1 MATFNEQRRVK
12 KRSSNACSRCRRQ
25 KIKCS
30 GQQPCANCC
39 KRNLTCIFND
49 RENKVLVT
57 QGYLSDLL
65 AKVARLQHVN
75 NAPSTSNPPL
85 EDDQNNRDRTGRSH
99 SPDEAPG
106 RTAQSSEGGTRESSP
121 GTDGPRE
128 ARNLTNPLIET
139 PSRFMAAANGQT
151 FYMGTSSNWSFHGQ
165 VLSLVHEHMH
175 KSPLP
180 AADLLFDGSAY
191 DLPWDGTRH
200 LLESASPV
208 IPSIDYAIFLIN
220 VVKFHCAQTMHVFEE
235 EEFMFNLHAFYSST
249 GDKAM
254 WKESLWYIHFLTIV
268 AFGKVFVQQKNCSS
282 RPPGSDFFT
291 HALQLLPDT
300 NRLCRDPIV
309 ATEVL
314 CCIALYLQSLDS
326 RNAAH
331 VTIGQ
336 AMRIALIQGMH
347 TDMPVMNLGEATVQ
361 RCRKIWWTIFVLD
374 RRMTS
379 LMGLPQS
386 IRDEDVSCQLPNYSH
401 LPQRAAALSM
411 QIKLAN
417 VHTDIANTVYGS
429 KGRLRKKFVLSIK
442 AVLDKLSGLAEELR
456 SSFPLQADERFGGI
470 SRVPA
475 HSHLYY
481 YQTVVIVTRPLL
493 FCCMKKVFESP
504 QQVVPLISSSKIRKM
519 LHMSLEASQKI
530 LEILESLRDQG
541 LLEVFLPWDL
551 DALFVSTMVLILTR
565 FVDST
570 LLDDRTLWLEKALAL
585 METIVVGGNRIADYR
600 MRELRRLD
608 EMLAEY
614 AAMQERP
621 RLTEAL
627 NDQQITQSDTNTIQI
642 AAGVPESS
650 LSSKPTF
657 TSPEDD
663 PLYSGFSDEG
673 SGFGD
678 DLTAEQILAVAESMD
693 IEGTD
698 WLSFGVFSN
707 YQPLQPLDMVDPSMQ

>member
-1 MATFNEQRRVK
+1 MATSNEHRRVT

-30 GQQPCANCC
+30 GQQPCANCG
-39 KRNLTCIFND
+39 KRNLTCIFDD
-49 RENKVLVT
+49 RDNKVLVT
-57 QGYLSDLL
+57 QGYLSDLQ
-65 AKVARLQHVN
+65 AKVARLQ
-75 NAPSTSNPPL
+75 NAQNTPSHSNPL
-85 EDDQNNRDRTGRSH
+85 TDDQDARARAERSH
-99 SPDEAPG
+99 SPDDAPQ
-106 RTAQSSEGGTRESSP
+106 RTAQSSGGGTRESTP

-128 ARNLTNPLIET
+128 TANLTNPLIET
-139 PSRFMAAANGQT
+139 PSRFMAASNGQT

-180 AADLLFDGSAY
+180 AAELLFDGSAY
-191 DLPWDGTRH
+191 DLPWDGTRS
-200 LLESASPV
+200 LPDSASPV

-220 VVKFHCAQTMHVFEE
+220 AVKFHCGQMMHLFEE

-249 GDKAM
+249 GDKAI
-254 WKESLWYIHFLTIV
+254 WKGSLWYIHFLMII
-268 AFGKVFVQQKNCSS
+268 AFGKTFVQQKNHSP
-282 RPPGSDFFT
+282 RPPGADFFI

-300 NRLCRDPIV
+300 NKLCRDPIV

-347 TDMPVMNLGEATVQ
+347 TDMPVMNLGDAVVQ
-361 RCRKIWWTIFVLD
+361 RCRKVWWTIFILD
-374 RRMTS
+374 RHMTS

-386 IRDEDVSCQLPNYSH
+386 IRDEDVSCQLPNYNSS
-401 LPQRAAALSM
+401 PQRAAALNM
-411 QIKLAN
+411 QIKLAK
-417 VHTDIANTVYGS
+417 VHVDIASTVYGS

-442 AVLDKLSGLAEELR
+442 TVLDKLAGLAEELR
-456 SSFPLQADERFGGI
+456 NSFPLHSDERFGGI
-470 SRVPA
+470 SRLPA

-481 YQTVVIVTRPLL
+481 YQTIVIVTRPLL

-504 QQVVPLISSSKIRKM
+504 QQVTPLISSPKIRKV

-530 LEILESLRDQG
+530 LVILESLQEQG
-541 LLEVFLPWDL
+541 LLETFLPWDL
-551 DALFVSTMVLILTR
+551 DALFVSTMVLIVTR
-565 FVDST
+565 FVDTS
-570 LLDDRTLWLEKALAL
+570 LMDDRTLWLEKAFGL
-585 METIVVGGNRIADYR
+585 METMIAGGNRIADYR

-614 AAMQERP
+614 AAIQERP
-621 RLTEAL
+621 PLMDAL
-627 NDQQITQSDTNTIQI
+627 NQQELTQLNTNIIQT
-642 AAGVPESS
+642 AAGLPDNPSS
-650 LSSKPTF
+650 AKPIF
-657 TSPEDD
+657 ASPDGG

-693 IEGTD
+693 IGGTD
-698 WLSFGVFSN
+698 WLSFGVFDN
-707 YQPLQPLDMVDPSMQ
+707 YQPLEMVDPSIQ